1 MGNYSSALV
10 PGKPVSFKRVSF
22 WSPVLSSADVC
33 HEEGMN
39 VHALACDGCALTS
52 FFLCFTERHRGVW
65 VNCDGGADSAEVTV
79 RAADSG
85 KYTVHCTL
93 YNSHHHHHLQ
103 RAHEEAV
110 LNTVHSLFVCLPT
123 CWLSIIY
130 LLYDLTK
137 VFFFLH
143 FLDIY
148 LISEYLSVNLKC
160 PSTCVTHWRSL
171 WFVRVSFV
179 LETNLTLHTDT
190 FRQWRLHFL
199 THSPKGC
206 SVLTGLYHQCFS
218 VVYCHLVW
226 NLYET

>member
-93 YNSHHHHHLQ
+93 YNSHHHLQ

-137 VFFFLH
+137 VFFFLTFSWH
-143 FLDIY
+143 
-148 LISEYLSVNLKC
+148 ISNL
-160 PSTCVTHWRSL
+160 
-171 WFVRVSFV
+171 RVSV
-179 LETNLTLHTDT
+179 SKSKMSLHLCHTLKESLVCPCLVCPWDKFNFTH
-190 FRQWRLHFL
+190 RHF
-199 THSPKGC
+199 
-206 SVLTGLYHQCFS
+206 
-218 VVYCHLVW
+218 
-226 NLYET
+226 